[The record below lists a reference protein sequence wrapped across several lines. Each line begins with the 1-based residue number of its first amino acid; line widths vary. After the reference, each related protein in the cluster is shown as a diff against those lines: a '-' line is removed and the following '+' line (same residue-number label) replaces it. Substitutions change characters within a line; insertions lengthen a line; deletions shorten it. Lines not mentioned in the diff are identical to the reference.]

1 MSAFVSSQISSLI
14 IVFSIR
20 FSAMM
25 IGMMPVVGLPATPKT
40 DDKASAKPLQ
50 KQAAA
55 EEKQQ
60 EPKEEKPKKKKKV
73 KKV

>member
-1 MSAFVSSQISSLI
+1 
-14 IVFSIR
+14 
-20 FSAMM
+20 MM
-25 IGMMPVVGLPATPKT
+25 IGMMPVVGLPATPKP
-40 DDKASAKPLQ
+40 DDKASAKLSQ